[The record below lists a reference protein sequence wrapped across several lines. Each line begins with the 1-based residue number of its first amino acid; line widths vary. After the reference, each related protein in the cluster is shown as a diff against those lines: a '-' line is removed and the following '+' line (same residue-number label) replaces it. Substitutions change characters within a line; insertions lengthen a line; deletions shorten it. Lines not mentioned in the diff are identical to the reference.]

1 MAKAINIVI
10 SGNAAPLRKALD
22 ETDGLFK
29 KSFGGIEKIALASAA
44 AIAGAGA
51 LAFSAIQDAADLGET
66 LSKVGV
72 LFGDNATEIE
82 KFADKAA
89 SALGLTKQAAL
100 DGAATFA
107 TFGKSAGLSGDNL
120 SGFSTKFVTLA
131 SDLASFNNTSP
142 EQAINAIGSALRGEA
157 EPLRKFG
164 VLLDDAT
171 LRQKALELGIVSTT
185 KDALTPQQKVLAAQA
200 AIFEQTSAA
209 QGDFERTSDS
219 LANKQKILTAEFA
232 NVKTE
237 IGRALVPAF
246 TVLVDIVSDRILPA
260 FKAFSDFVGGFGAT
274 IEKDGVSNA
283 IGGAFDNALN
293 YLETVALPAITDALS
308 KVGEAL
314 VAWIGPRIVPMLTA
328 LGDFI
333 GKAGAFLIEVA
344 LPALADKLVELG
356 SALVDWIEPRI
367 PDLLRNLGKFLA
379 DMTVYIVTVVAPKL
393 AETAVK
399 LSAALIGWAFQIA
412 PEVLK
417 GIGLMAFEI
426 IKLIPELAAKL
437 GGKFLELGASLG
449 KSLANGIIGAVNIA
463 LDRIAN
469 LSLGGLGL
477 LLPNINIPDIPKLG
491 NGGIVTGNGGGTL
504 AMIGEK
510 GPEAVIPL
518 NRLGSMGNNYS
529 ITVQAG
535 VGDPREIGRQ
545 VVDAIKQFERTAGPV
560 FQAA

>member
-10 SGNAAPLRKALD
+10 SGNSAPLRKSLD
-22 ETDGLFK
+22 ETDDLFK
-29 KSFGGIEKIALASAA
+29 KSFGGIEKVALASAA

-72 LFGDNATEIE
+72 LFGDNAKEIE
-82 KFADKAA
+82 KFADNAA
-89 SALGLTKQAAL
+89 RSLGLTKQAAL

-107 TFGKSAGLSGDNL
+107 TFGRSAGLTGKDL
-120 SGFSTKFVTLA
+120 SGFSTEFLSLA
-131 SDLASFNNTSP
+131 GDLASFNNTTP
-142 EQAINAIGSALRGEA
+142 QQAIDAIGSALRGEA

-200 AIFEQTSAA
+200 AIFEQTGAA
-209 QGDFERTSDS
+209 QGDFARTSDS
-219 LANKQKILTAEFA
+219 LSNKQKILTAEFA

-246 TVLVDIVSDRILPA
+246 TVLVDIVSDKILPA

-274 IEKDGVSNA
+274 IKKDGVSNA
-283 IGGAFDNALN
+283 IGGAFDNAVS
-293 YLETVALPAITDALS
+293 YLQDVALPAISEALS
-308 KVGEAL
+308 KVGAAL
-314 VAWIGPRIVPMLTA
+314 IAWIGPRIGPMLAA
-328 LGDFI
+328 LGKFI
-333 GKAGAFLIEVA
+333 AEAATFLIEVA
-344 LPALADKLVELG
+344 FPKLQDKLIELG

-367 PDLLRNLGKFLA
+367 PDLLKNLGTFLA
-379 DMTVYIVTVVAPKL
+379 ATVVYLVTVVAPKL
-393 AETAVK
+393 SETAVK
-399 LSAALIGWAFQIA
+399 LALALTGWVVQIA

-417 GIGLMAFEI
+417 GLGLMALEI
-426 IKLIPELAAKL
+426 IKIIPVLAGQL
-437 GGKFLELGASLG
+437 GGKFLDLGLTLG
-449 KSLANGIIGAVNIA
+449 KSIGNGIIEGVNRA
-463 LDRIAN
+463 LDAIAN
-469 LSLGGLGL
+469 LAVGPVGRA
-477 LLPNINIPDIPKLG
+477 LLPNINIPNIPKLAQ
-491 NGGIVTGNGGGTL
+491 GGIVTGGATL
-504 AMIGEK
+504 AMIGEQ

-518 NRLGSMGNNYS
+518 NRLGNMGKSYS
-529 ITVQAG
+529 ITVQTG

-545 VVDAIKQFERTAGPV
+545 VVDAIKQYERTAGPV

>member
-22 ETDGLFK
+22 ETDDLFK
-29 KSFGGIEKIALASAA
+29 KSFGGIQTVALAAA
-44 AIAGAGA
+44 GAIAGAGA

-72 LFGDNATEIE
+72 LFGDNAAEIE
-82 KFADKAA
+82 KFAGSAA
-89 SALGLTKQAAL
+89 RSLGLTKQAAL

-107 TFGKSAGLSGDNL
+107 TFGRSAGLTGKDL
-120 SGFSTKFVTLA
+120 SGFSTEFVTLA
-131 SDLASFNNTSP
+131 GDLASFNNTTP
-142 EQAINAIGSALRGEA
+142 EQAIAAIGSALRGEA

-200 AIFEQTSAA
+200 AIFEQTGAA

-219 LANKQKILTAEFA
+219 LANKQKILRAEFE

-237 IGRALVPAF
+237 IGAALVPAF
-246 TVLVDIVSDRILPA
+246 TVLIDIVSEKILPA

-274 IEKDGVSNA
+274 IKKDGVSSA
-283 IGGAFDNALN
+283 IGGAFDNAVT
-293 YLETVALPAITDALS
+293 YLQTVALPAISEALG
-308 KVGEAL
+308 KVGAAL
-314 VAWIGPRIVPMLTA
+314 VAWIGPRIGPMLAA
-328 LGDFI
+328 LGEFI
-333 GKAGAFLIEVA
+333 GKAATYLIEIA
-344 LPALADKLVELG
+344 FPRLQDELIKLG

-367 PDLLRNLGKFLA
+367 PDLFKNLGKFLA
-379 DMTVYIVTVVAPKL
+379 SMTVYIVTVIVPALIETAGKL
-393 AETAVK
+393 A
-399 LSAALIGWAFQIA
+399 AALTGWVIQIA
-412 PEVLK
+412 PEVIK
-417 GIGLMAFEI
+417 GLGLMALEI
-426 IKLIPELAAKL
+426 IKIIPELAGKL
-437 GGKFLELGASLG
+437 GGRFLDLGESLG
-449 KSLANGIIGAVNIA
+449 KSIGNGIISAINTT
-463 LDRIAN
+463 LDLVAN
-469 LSLGGLGL
+469 LALGPLGR
-477 LLPNINIPDIPKLG
+477 LLPNINIPDIPKLA
-491 NGGIVTGNGGGTL
+491 NGGIVTGGATL
-504 AMIGEK
+504 AMIGEA

-518 NRLGSMGNNYS
+518 NRLGNMGNTYS

>member
-10 SGNAAPLRKALD
+10 SGNAAPLRKSLD
-22 ETDGLFK
+22 ETDDLFK
-29 KSFGGIEKIALASAA
+29 KSFGGIEKVALASAA

-72 LFGDNATEIE
+72 LFGDNAKEIE
-82 KFADKAA
+82 KFASSAA
-89 SALGLTKQAAL
+89 SSLGLTKQAAL

-107 TFGKSAGLSGDNL
+107 TFGKSAGLTGDKL
-120 SGFSTKFVTLA
+120 SGFSTEFVTLA
-131 SDLASFNNTSP
+131 GDLASFNNTTP

-171 LRQKALELGIVSTT
+171 LRQKALELGIVKTT

-200 AIFEQTSAA
+200 AIFEQTTAA

-219 LANKQKILTAEFA
+219 LANKQKILQAEFA

-237 IGRALVPAF
+237 IGRALIPAF
-246 TVLVDIVSDRILPA
+246 TVLVDIVSDKILPA

-274 IEKDGVSNA
+274 IKKDGVSNA
-283 IGGAFDNALN
+283 IGGAFDNAVT
-293 YLETVALPAITDALS
+293 YLQTVALPAITDALN
-308 KVGEAL
+308 KVGAAL
-314 VAWIGPRIVPMLTA
+314 VAWVGPRIMPMLKA
-328 LGDFI
+328 LGEFI
-333 GKAGAFLIEVA
+333 AEAGTYLIEVA
-344 LPALADKLVELG
+344 FPALRDKLIQVG

-367 PDLLRNLGKFLA
+367 PDLLKNLGKFLA
-379 DMTVYIVTVVAPKL
+379 SMTVYILTVVVPTL
-393 AETAVK
+393 VETAVK
-399 LSAALIGWAFQIA
+399 LAAALTGWAFQIA
-412 PEVLK
+412 PEVIK
-417 GIGLMAFEI
+417 GLGLMVIEL
-426 IKLIPELAAKL
+426 IKIIPELAAKL
-437 GGKFLELGASLG
+437 GGKFLDLGVSLG
-449 KSLANGIIGAVNIA
+449 KSIGNGIISSINFV
-463 LDRIAN
+463 LDKIAN
-469 LSLGGLGL
+469 LALGPLGL
-477 LLPNINIPDIPKLG
+477 LVPNINIPDIPKLA
-491 NGGIVTGNGGGTL
+491 NGGIVTGGATL

-518 NRLGSMGNNYS
+518 NRLGNMGKNYS
-529 ITVQAG
+529 ITVQTG

-545 VVDAIKQFERTAGPV
+545 VVDAIKQYERTAGPV